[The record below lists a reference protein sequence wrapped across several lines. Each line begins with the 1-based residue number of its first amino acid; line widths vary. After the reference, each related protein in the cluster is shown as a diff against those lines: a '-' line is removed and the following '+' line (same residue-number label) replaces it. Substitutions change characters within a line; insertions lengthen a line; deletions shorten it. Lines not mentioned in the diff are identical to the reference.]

1 MISQTDKW
9 LVPLASRPNEG
20 FIALLDQVN
29 IGSHQRQTSKV
40 REAKLYALITLLA
53 NKEGVSAQDRNTM
66 HILGYEFLYGTN
78 AVLTS
83 NPDYII
89 CCCQANEILSL
100 SDPAGITLS
109 PDEASTSQH
118 IYAILS
124 HLARRMSDLLTEVGL
139 R

>member
-1 MISQTDKW
+1 MKSEKW
-9 LVPLASRPNEG
+9 LVPLASQPNEE

-40 REAKLYALITLLA
+40 REAKLYALITLFA

-83 NPDYII
+83 NPDYIV
-89 CCCQANEILSL
+89 CGCQANELLNL
-100 SDPAGITLS
+100 SDHTNITLS
-109 PDEASTSQH
+109 SDDASTAQH
-118 IYAILS
+118 IYAMLS
-124 HLARRMSDLLTEVGL
+124 NLARRMSKLLVEAGL